1 LLGYRRAN
9 LELAN
14 HLYKTPTSIKFIQI
28 KEDLIIQLMETL
40 KNLKN
45 EVTLYYEH
53 DEVLL
58 YETDQFIKV
67 CRRVVGSVQNYSIF
81 FEGNNAEIIKYFTFT
96 KRSIY
101 SDLYEQMVKPIIGVI
116 KILRNQSHNGY
127 LEKLAELVT
136 QLPKENVNVY
146 IITKH
151 RLSEEVI
158 KVDER
163 EMKILRD
170 KEFIDSGIFVD
181 CLFFI
186 GTPSYYDRKFSEVFY
201 AKEIVFL
208 GYSCFENRLVKN
220 ESFSYLIKK
229 DLIINTVYRDL
240 IIEKGFV
247 GTDYRTTFDT
257 PLEKQDVERI
267 TTELGRKIVPTS
279 EKVEAKLAT
288 ISNGLYI
295 LLPVSQKINVLN
307 RETLKVHQE
316 PTKTIAVGDLL
327 VFRSQN
333 GSTLIRDVADQI
345 IGEQATFYREHLEKW
360 KKKLRSNVEK
370 KGVSIVSKILRI
382 KYQIKTATENNV
394 KNWISSYSIKPNC
407 LKEILD
413 VFNFEEQQ
421 KQEILRS
428 ADLIFRAH
436 ISAGHKISQ
445 SLMQEMN
452 LNLENILDEKG
463 FYTFESKEFEGASF
477 NIEEIYKVSKETY
490 LVPEQDVLKVLKRG
504 GGFS

>member
-1 LLGYRRAN
+1 MLGYRRAN

-14 HLYKTPTSIKFIQI
+14 HLYKTSTSIKFIQI
-28 KEDLIIQLMETL
+28 KEDLIAQLMETL
-40 KNLKN
+40 KNLNN
-45 EVTLYYEH
+45 EVSLYYEH
-53 DEVLL
+53 DELLL
-58 YETDQFIKV
+58 YETKLFIKV
-67 CRRVVGSVQNYSIF
+67 CRRLVGTVQNYSIYF
-81 FEGNNAEIIKYFTFT
+81 KGYDEEIKRYFTFT

-101 SDLYEQMVKPIIGVI
+101 SDLNEQMVNPIIGII

-151 RLSEEVI
+151 RLSEKVI
-158 KVDER
+158 EVDER
-163 EMKILRD
+163 EIKILGE

-181 CLFFI
+181 YLFFI

-208 GYSCFENRLVKN
+208 GYTCFENRIVKN
-220 ESFSYLIKK
+220 ESFLDLIKQ
-229 DLIINTVYRDL
+229 DHVINTIYRD
-240 IIEKGFV
+240 ITIEKGFV
-247 GTDYRTTFDT
+247 GTDYRTTFET
-257 PLEKQDVERI
+257 QLEKPDVEKI
-267 TTELGRKIVPTS
+267 TTELGRKIVPIS
-279 EKVEAKLAT
+279 EKVEAKIAT
-288 ISNGLYI
+288 VSNGLCI
-295 LLPVSQKINVLN
+295 LLPTSQKINVLN

-333 GSTLIRDVADQI
+333 GSTLIRDVADQN
-345 IGEQATFYREHLEKW
+345 IGEHATFYRENLEKW
-360 KKKLRSNVEK
+360 KKKLRTNVEK
-370 KGVSIVSKILRI
+370 KGVSMVSKILRI

-394 KNWISSYSIKPNC
+394 KNWISPYSIKPKC

-445 SLMQEMN
+445 SLMQEMD

-477 NIEEIYKVSKETY
+477 NIEEIHKISKETY
-490 LVPEQDVLKVLKRG
+490 LVPEQDVLKILKRG
-504 GGFS
+504 SGFY